1 MEIQVVEF
9 QEGGTKLERFLPQNQ
24 HTQRKLF
31 NFENWISGGLMKYYQ
46 NFIIHQLGEWE
57 DENN

>member
-1 MEIQVVEF
+1 MLSDIEMIFRFEI
-9 QEGGTKLERFLPQNQ
+9 
-24 HTQRKLF
+24 
-31 NFENWISGGLMKYYQ
+31 IIIIKYYQ